1 MPDTALK
8 EIARNK
14 PLEGMHHVVQ
24 IGDDWHVLFEPKSLP
39 RQYLSVA
46 RFQDFE
52 RADSYACVEQDMML
66 DCSELADYEDVRS
79 IRDISGQQLKVIAAN
94 KAPQQIPD
102 ISRPLS
108 EFEQEVVSD
117 LPALMKE
124 YPYGAS
130 VDDLIEFYGLS
141 EEKHRARQAVKTLS
155 ARGLAQFVKW
165 PDDALK
171 RLIPLGDFQRPP
183 MRLTEAEEAIMRALP
198 TILDADGICRASPRA
213 IGIQAG
219 LPTGVV
225 LNTMWRLHH
234 KDKIKM
240 HDPTGSAATCE
251 IAGEPSSLSG
261 DERNG

>member
-1 MPDTALK
+1 MTAHSK
-8 EIARNK
+8 EIARSK
-14 PLEGMHHVVQ
+14 PLEGTHHVVQ

-39 RQYLSVA
+39 RQYLS

-52 RADSYACVEQDMML
+52 RADSYAGVEQDMLL
-66 DCSELADYEDVRS
+66 DCSELVDYEDVRS
-79 IRDISGQQLKVIAAN
+79 VRDISAQPLKVIAAN

-117 LPALMKE
+117 LPVLMKE

-141 EEKHRARQAVKTLS
+141 EEKHRARQVVKTLA
-155 ARGLAQFVKW
+155 ARDLAQFVKW

-171 RLIPLGDFQRPP
+171 RLIPPGEFQRPP

-198 TILDADGICRASPRA
+198 TILDADGICRASARA

-234 KDKIKM
+234 KNKIKM
-240 HDPTGSAATCE
+240 HDPSGSATTCE
-251 IAGEPSSLSG
+251 MTEDSSNTVAEMEG
-261 DERNG
+261 R